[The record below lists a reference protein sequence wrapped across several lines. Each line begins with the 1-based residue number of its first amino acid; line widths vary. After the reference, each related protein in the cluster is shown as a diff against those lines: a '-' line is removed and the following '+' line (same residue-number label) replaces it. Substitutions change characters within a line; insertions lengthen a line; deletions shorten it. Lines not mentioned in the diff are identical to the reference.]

1 MPNLYFTNPPQTTD
15 SPDTHIARISV
26 ATTRGSSNLRGIDT
40 TTGLGYLKAAAT
52 GAATNALVTAQ
63 PPAGK
68 TLVITDLIISGDTAL
83 ELSFKE
89 ESSAS
94 VIFTVYISAHGCFNL
109 NTIGKFKLNT
119 AAKALTVSSNQAGAF
134 SVLAFYYYE

>member
-26 ATTRGSSNLRGIDT
+26 ATTRGSSNLRGT
-40 TTGLGYLKAAAT
+40 STGLAYVLSAGT
-52 GAATNALVTAQ
+52 ATNALVTAQ

-68 TLVITDLIISGDTAL
+68 TLVITDLIVSANKDLLLT
-83 ELSFKE
+83 FKE
-89 ESSAS
+89 ESNNTD
-94 VIFTVYISAHGCFNL
+94 VILNAYVGAHNPVNL
-109 NTIGKFKLNT
+109 NTIGKFKLTT
-119 AAKALTVSSNQAGAF
+119 AAKALTVTSTVSGDF